1 VSQYYV
7 IFNRRGVAPFID
19 RQSGMLLTCPHMNRA
34 SFVLLVTVG
43 LLTICLPL
51 VAHHGTNISYDRSK
65 PVTMQGT
72 VTEFRFANPHPQ
84 LFVDV
89 KDSSGNVTNWGCE
102 IAANPYQLIL
112 SGWTKQR
119 STNEL
124 KAGTVVT
131 ITVAPSRA
139 GTNAALLIK
148 VVNEKGQELLAT
160 PPDGQ
165 Q

>member
-1 VSQYYV
+1 
-7 IFNRRGVAPFID
+7 
-19 RQSGMLLTCPHMNRA
+19 MNKA
-34 SFVLLVTVG
+34 SAVLLLIIGVFIVSV
-43 LLTICLPL
+43 PMF
-51 VAHHGTNISYDRSK
+51 AHHGTNISYDRSK

-89 KDSSGNVTNWGCE
+89 KDSSGTVSNWGCE

-124 KAGTVVT
+124 KPGTTVT

-139 GTNAALLIK
+139 GTNAALLLK
-148 VVNEKGQELLAT
+148 VVNDKGQELLAT
-160 PPDGQ
+160 GPDSQ

>member
-1 VSQYYV
+1 
-7 IFNRRGVAPFID
+7 
-19 RQSGMLLTCPHMNRA
+19 MNKA
-34 SFVLLVTVG
+34 SAVLLLIVG
-43 LLTICLPL
+43 VFSVSVPMF
-51 VAHHGTNISYDRSK
+51 AHHGTNISYDRSK
-65 PVTMQGT
+65 PATMQGT

-89 KDSSGNVTNWGCE
+89 KDGSGNVTNWGCE

-124 KAGTVVT
+124 KPGTVVT

-139 GTNAALLIK
+139 GTNAELLLK
-148 VVNEKGQELLAT
+148 VVNDKRQELLAT
-160 PPDGQ
+160 GPDRHE
-165 Q
+165 

>member
-1 VSQYYV
+1 
-7 IFNRRGVAPFID
+7 
-19 RQSGMLLTCPHMNRA
+19 MNKA
-34 SFVLLVTVG
+34 SAVLL
-43 LLTICLPL
+43 LIL
-51 VAHHGTNISYDRSK
+51 VVFIVSVPMFAHHGTNISYDRSK

-89 KDSSGNVTNWGCE
+89 KDGSGNVANWGCE

-124 KAGTVVT
+124 KPGTAVT

>member
-1 VSQYYV
+1 
-7 IFNRRGVAPFID
+7 
-19 RQSGMLLTCPHMNRA
+19 MNKA
-34 SFVLLVTVG
+34 SAVLL
-43 LLTICLPL
+43 LIL
-51 VAHHGTNISYDRSK
+51 VVFIVSVPMFAHHGTNISYDRSK

-89 KDSSGNVTNWGCE
+89 KDGSGNVANWGCE

-124 KAGTVVT
+124 KPGTAVT

-139 GTNAALLIK
+139 GTNAALLLK
-148 VVNEKGQELLAT
+148 VVNDKGQELLAT
-160 PPDGQ
+160 GPDSQ
-165 Q
+165 